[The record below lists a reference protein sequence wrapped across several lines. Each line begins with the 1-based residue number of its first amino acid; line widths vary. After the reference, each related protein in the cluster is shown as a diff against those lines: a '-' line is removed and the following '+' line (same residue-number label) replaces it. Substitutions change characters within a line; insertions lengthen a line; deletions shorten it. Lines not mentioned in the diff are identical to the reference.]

1 MTLSNFNWTI
11 DRLLASCD
19 RSSEGHWTLAVQEH
33 VKIHSCF
40 RDTAGKSELWEQL
53 KITKKSLQRK
63 VLRGRRENWPKEGG
77 RLDLDFL
84 LDWLAGQRKV
94 LVLFCKSICLQVH
107 RSIDTKQCWNCF
119 ENQAYLSPLAGT
131 RKKDVESLWRWH
143 CDNEADTLILASLT
157 FFQISPHLLFR
168 FLSFFQLSIFSL
180 IPKHQ
185 LQDHHSSASCCRVR
199 CSQVPQP
206 ACFCG
211 TWLGRCVAY
220 SDKLWSFL
228 LDTD

>member
-40 RDTAGKSELWEQL
+40 RDTAGKSKLWEQR

-63 VLRGRRENWPKEGG
+63 VLRGRREKRSKEGG

-94 LVLFCKSICLQVH
+94 LVLFSKSICLQVH

-168 FLSFFQLSIFSL
+168 FLSFFSWVFSAWYQSI
-180 IPKHQ
+180 
-185 LQDHHSSASCCRVR
+185 SCKTT
-199 CSQVPQP
+199 VPLQP
-206 ACFCG
+206 AAGF
-211 TWLGRCVAY
+211 TVVRFPNPLASVEPDLVRCVAHP
-220 SDKLWSFL
+220 DKLWSFL